1 MADEVTILHAADIHL
16 DSPLRGLDGTADE
29 QTVHELRRATSS
41 ALHNLVDLALQERP
55 SALVIAGDLY
65 DGDAK
70 DYQTGRTFIR
80 QMERLNDAEDPIP
93 VIIIAGNHDA
103 ASVITHTLTPPPNV
117 RILSTQR
124 PETVTYP
131 DLGLAFHG
139 QGFPDRAVMDNLVAN
154 YPARIPELINVG
166 LLHTSLAGYEG
177 HDPYAPCTL
186 DDIAATGYE
195 YMAMG
200 HIHTRVDPL
209 VKGRTTAAFSG
220 NLQGRH
226 IRETGPKGA
235 YLVTLTRDGQAQLQ
249 FEPLDVARWELVSV
263 DVSQAADLPGVLEAV
278 ETHLGQMKAA
288 AGRRIVAIRLVLEGE
303 SEAAFSLSDRD
314 AVHEE
319 VKTLAERYNMVLNK
333 VVNKVQAPK
342 APRVLSLTNR
352 EDLINAASSSAVA
365 DPILRKA
372 FVKLEN
378 AIAPAIEANFVP
390 GDHSGVDFAH
400 LRDQALNALI
410 AELESG
416 R

>member
-1 MADEVTILHAADIHL
+1 MTDEVRILHAADIHL

-29 QTVHELRRATSS
+29 QTVHELRHATAS
-41 ALHNLVDLALQERP
+41 ALANLVDLALQEQP
-55 SALVIAGDLY
+55 SAVVIAGDLY

-70 DYQTGRTFIR
+70 DYQTGRQFIR
-80 QMERLNDAEDPIP
+80 EMERLNGAEIP
-93 VIIIAGNHDA
+93 VIVIAGNHDA

-117 RILSTQR
+117 KILSTER

-154 YPARIPELINVG
+154 YPKRIPELINVG

-209 VKGRTTAAFSG
+209 IKGRTTAAFSG

-235 YLVTLTRDGQAQLQ
+235 YMVTLSRDGQAQLQ
-249 FEPLDVARWELVSV
+249 FEPLDVARWELVGM
-263 DVSQAADLPGVLEAV
+263 DVAEVHEFPELLTRVEQRLREVKTEA
-278 ETHLGQMKAA
+278 GN
-288 AGRRIVAIRLVLEGE
+288 RIVAVRLVLEGE
-303 SEAAFSLSDRD
+303 SDVAFALPEREAL
-314 AVHEE
+314 HEE
-319 VKTLAERYNMVLNK
+319 IKSVAERYNMVLNK
-333 VVNKVQAPK
+333 VVNRVRAP
-342 APRVLSLTNR
+342 AVPRMLSPANR
-352 EDLINAASSSAVA
+352 DDLISAAESSAVA

-378 AIAPAIEANFVP
+378 TIAPAVQANLLP
-390 GDHSGVDFAH
+390 GDDASVSFDE
-400 LRDQALNALI
+400 LRDEALNSLI